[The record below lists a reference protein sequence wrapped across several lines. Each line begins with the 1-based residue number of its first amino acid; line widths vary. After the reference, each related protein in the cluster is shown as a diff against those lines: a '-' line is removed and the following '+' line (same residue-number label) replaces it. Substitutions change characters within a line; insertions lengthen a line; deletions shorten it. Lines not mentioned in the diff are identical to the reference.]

1 MGPPR
6 IQAPTHEDRCR
17 KQCRGGAR
25 DEAVC
30 GTEESGT
37 ARDVADAAQENAA
50 LRGMNDQLRTKVKDL
65 EKDSEVQ
72 QGAAFAAPEEREH
85 EYPSDNEGE
94 QLCGDQGQKR

>member
-1 MGPPR
+1 M
-6 IQAPTHEDRCR
+6 
-17 KQCRGGAR
+17 
-25 DEAVC
+25 
-30 GTEESGT
+30 
-37 ARDVADAAQENAA
+37 ADAAQENAA

-72 QGAAFAAPEEREH
+72 QDAAFAAPEEREH